1 MLPSSSAAVNAPAL
15 QVLLIYNNAPLPEL
29 TFANAAFKPD
39 FELDNGTSKFDFIL
53 DVADSPQGMIGHLKY
68 RSDLFEKSSISNFI
82 LNWQAFID
90 QAVRNPNLPVAAV
103 PLVFEPQPDPE

>member
-1 MLPSSSAAVNAPAL
+1 
-15 QVLLIYNNAPLPEL
+15 
-29 TFANAAFKPD
+29 
-39 FELDNGTSKFDFIL
+39 
-53 DVADSPQGMIGHLKY
+53 MIGHLKY

-103 PLVFEPQPDPE
+103 PLVFEPQPDPEPFAGDSPRKSDGATGEPIGR